1 MVCRDVLTSFLWR
14 CFQLAQ
20 GRGGRL
26 EGLQLAVVLE
36 GLPESALLELSIVSL
51 WKEFL
56 RQEEPGGAGAA
67 DRRGRRLEP
76 GGE

>member
-1 MVCRDVLTSFLWR
+1 M
-14 CFQLAQ
+14 
-20 GRGGRL
+20 

-36 GLPESALLELSIVSL
+36 GLPERALLELSIVSL